1 MKQQD
6 ANDLVWKIL
15 SGMPVE
21 VFDDDSGEVW
31 ANVMFELVRPR
42 LEGDFIGSREIGSAN
57 LVTALNLIHQ
67 KLLIQNTSFSSDV
80 SMKMF
85 NKAMSNLQEQRL
97 VRRKPEK
104 MRESFKVYTSNTTT

>member
-6 ANDLVWKIL
+6 ATDLVWKIL

-42 LEGDFIGSREIGSAN
+42 LEGDFMGSREIGSAN

-67 KLLIQNTSFSSDV
+67 KLLIQNTSHSSDL

-97 VRRKPEK
+97 VRRKPDK
-104 MRESFKVYTSNTTT
+104 MRESFKVYTSNTTI

>member
-1 MKQQD
+1 MKQKD
-6 ANDLVWKIL
+6 ATDLVWKIL

-21 VFDDDSGEVW
+21 VFDDDSGEIW
-31 ANVMFELVRPR
+31 SNVMFELVRPR

-67 KLLIQNTSFSSDV
+67 KLLIQSTSQSSDL
-80 SMKMF
+80 SMKIF
-85 NKAMSNLQEQRL
+85 NEAMSNLQDQRL
-97 VRRKPEK
+97 IRRKPEK

>member
-21 VFDDDSGEVW
+21 VFDDDSGDIW
-31 ANVMFELVRPR
+31 YNDSYELVNPR
-42 LEGDFIGSREIGSAN
+42 REGDLIGSREIGSAN

-67 KLLIQNTSFSSDV
+67 KLLIKSTSDSTDL

-85 NKAMSNLQEQRL
+85 NEAMFNLQEQRFI
-97 VRRKPEK
+97 RRKPAK